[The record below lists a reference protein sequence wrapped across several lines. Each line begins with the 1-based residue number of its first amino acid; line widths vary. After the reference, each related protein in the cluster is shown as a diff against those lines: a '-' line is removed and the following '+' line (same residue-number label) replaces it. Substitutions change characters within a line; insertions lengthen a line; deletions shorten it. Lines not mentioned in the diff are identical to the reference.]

1 MKFAPPG
8 INIMSSTLVI
18 SIIYYEQKHGVIAID
33 SQNEN
38 LADLH
43 HEHGDKK
50 IAQQRRAL
58 AALPGDLGSI
68 PSTHTVAHKHL

>member
-8 INIMSSTLVI
+8 SNIMSSTLVI
-18 SIIYYEQKHGVIAID
+18 SMIIYYEQKHGVIAID

-38 LADLH
+38 LA
-43 HEHGDKK
+43 EHGDKK
-50 IAQQRRAL
+50 MAQQRRAL

-68 PSTHTVAHKHL
+68 PSTHTGVHKHL